1 MIACGVFIVIVG
13 FIGCW
18 AAVKEHGWALRLV
31 RLIYMTMLL
40 TSYKHLCNLLVIFC
54 KNKLC
59 T

>member
-40 TSYKHLCNLLVIFC
+40 TSYKHLC
-54 KNKLC
+54 
-59 T
+59 